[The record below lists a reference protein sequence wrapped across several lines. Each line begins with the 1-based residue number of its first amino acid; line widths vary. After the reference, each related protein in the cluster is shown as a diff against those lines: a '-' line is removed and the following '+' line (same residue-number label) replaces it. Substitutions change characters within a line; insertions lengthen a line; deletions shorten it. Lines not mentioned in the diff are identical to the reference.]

1 MLRIFKIIYF
11 GYFELY
17 AVILLIIIILY
28 TIGKVNFIFLC
39 DCDLV
44 PLPLSALLA
53 SGNHYYALYF

>member
-39 DCDLV
+39 GCDFVL
-44 PLPLSALLA
+44 LPLSALLT
-53 SGNHYYALYF
+53 SGNH